1 MTSNEHS
8 PQKHLQE
15 KLPLCRPEGSPHTG
29 GITTSSELELL
40 RQKRAL
46 ELRRKMLLSQTK
58 TQPEPVTKKEPE
70 DPRKTVRG
78 ILVGRAEEVLET
90 ARRYYPAETTQLEVR
105 LAELVKS
112 GSLKGPITG
121 EELYSFL
128 IRMGFDFSLD
138 IKIRVKEH
146 GTLKSLEEKF
156 RSKD

>member
-1 MTSNEHS
+1 M
-8 PQKHLQE
+8 
-15 KLPLCRPEGSPHTG
+15 
-29 GITTSSELELL
+29 SSELELV

-46 ELRRKMLLSQTK
+46 ELRRKMLLSQNK
-58 TQPEPVTKKEPE
+58 TQSEPLARKEPE

-78 ILVGRAEEVLET
+78 ILVGRAEEVMET
-90 ARRYYPAETTQLEVR
+90 ARRYYPSEIAQLEVR

-112 GSLKGPITG
+112 GALKGPITG

-138 IKIRVKEH
+138 TKIRVKEH
-146 GTLKSLEEKF
+146 GQLKTLEEKF

>member
-1 MTSNEHS
+1 V
-8 PQKHLQE
+8 E
-15 KLPLCRPEGSPHTG
+15 KLPLCRPEGLATSG
-29 GITTSSELELL
+29 GITTSSELELM

-46 ELRRKMLLSQTK
+46 ELRRKMLLSQNK
-58 TQPEPVTKKEPE
+58 TQQEPVPKKDPE
-70 DPRKTVRG
+70 DTGKTVRG

-90 ARRYYPAETTQLEVR
+90 ARRYYPSEVAQLEVR
-105 LAELVKS
+105 LAELVRS
-112 GSLKGPITG
+112 GALKGPITG

-146 GTLKSLEEKF
+146 GRLKSLEEKF

>member
-1 MTSNEHS
+1 MQVS
-8 PQKHLQE
+8 
-15 KLPLCRPEGSPHTG
+15 
-29 GITTSSELELL
+29 IAMSSELELL

-46 ELRRKMLLSQTK
+46 ELRRKMLLSQNK
-58 TQPEPVTKKEPE
+58 TPPEPVAKKEPE
-70 DPRKTVRG
+70 DPRKTVRE
-78 ILVGRAEEVLET
+78 ILAGRAEEVIET
-90 ARRYYPAETTQLEVR
+90 ARRYYPDEIAQLEAR

-112 GSLKGPITG
+112 GALKGPITG

-146 GTLKSLEEKF
+146 GRLKSLEEKF